1 MTNTVTPTVL
11 WAQRSNPEDAT
22 KNVVYLTI
30 EVLDPTN
37 VKLDLTSSNLKLSA
51 DSQDNDTHY
60 ELKLDFFEEIDTE
73 NSHKNTESGHQI
85 YLILRKKN
93 LKEEFWPRLT
103 KEKLR
108 LHYIKTDFDKWVDE
122 DEQDEQPE
130 EGDDMSNMMNM
141 GGGAGGM
148 PGMPGMPGMGGAGGM
163 PGMPGMGGAGGMP
176 GMPGMGGADGG
187 AGGIDF
193 AQMMQSMGGAGGEGG
208 NFDIS
213 QLASQLGQAGGAG
226 AEGEDEGEEEGDA
239 KVEAA
244 E

>member
-1 MTNTVTPTVL
+1 MTTVTPTVL
-11 WAQRSNPEDAT
+11 WAQRSNAEEAS
-22 KNVVYLTI
+22 KNVIYMTI
-30 EVLDPTN
+30 EVLDPIN
-37 VKLDLTSSNLKLSA
+37 IKLDLTSTSLKLTA
-51 DSQDNDTHY
+51 DSLDNGTHY
-60 ELKLDFFEEIDTE
+60 SLDLEFFDEIDTE

-93 LKEEFWPRLT
+93 LKEEYWPRLT
-103 KEKLR
+103 KEKLK

-130 EGDDMSNMMNM
+130 EDDMSNMMNM

-148 PGMPGMPGMGGAGGM
+148 PGMPGMGGMG
-163 PGMPGMGGAGGMP
+163 GMPGMGGA
-176 GMPGMGGADGG
+176 GG

-213 QLASQLGQAGGAG
+213 QLASQLGQAGGDAG
-226 AEGEDEGEEEGDA
+226 DEDEGEDKAEGEVEEV
-239 KVEAA
+239 K
-244 E
+244 

>member
-1 MTNTVTPTVL
+1 MSTVTPTIL
-11 WAQRSNPEDAT
+11 WAQRSSAEEAS
-22 KNVVYLTI
+22 KNIIYMTI

-37 VKLDLTSSNLKLSA
+37 IKLDLTSTGLKLRA
-51 DSQDNDTHY
+51 DSQGNDTHY
-60 ELKLDFFEEIDTE
+60 ALDLDFFDEIDTE

-93 LKEEFWPRLT
+93 KQEEYWPRLT

-130 EGDDMSNMMNM
+130 EDDMSNMMN
-141 GGGAGGM
+141 
-148 PGMPGMPGMGGAGGM
+148 MGGAGGM
-163 PGMPGMGGAGGMP
+163 PGMPGMGGMPGMEGMGGMP
-176 GMPGMGGADGG
+176 GMPGMGGAGG

-213 QLASQLGQAGGAG
+213 QLASQLGQAGGASDLG
-226 AEGEDEGEEEGDA
+226 DEEDGDEEGEA
-239 KVEAA
+239 KVEEAK
-244 E
+244 